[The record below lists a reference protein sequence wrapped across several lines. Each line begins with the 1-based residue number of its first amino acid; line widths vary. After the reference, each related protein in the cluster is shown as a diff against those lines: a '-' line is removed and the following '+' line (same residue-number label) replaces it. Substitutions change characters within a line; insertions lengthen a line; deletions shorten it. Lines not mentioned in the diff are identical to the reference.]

1 MNDDLEDRFEKI
13 VEDLATQRDE
23 LRVQLHLLKAEA
35 RDEFE
40 ELEGKWHHFESRL
53 GRVGDSAKTSAQEI
67 GAATEQL
74 GEELAQAY
82 RRLKKAVGE

>member
-1 MNDDLEDRFEKI
+1 MDDDLEDRFDKM
-13 VEDLATQRDE
+13 VDDLATQRDE

-35 RDEFE
+35 QE
-40 ELEGKWHHFESRL
+40 EWEGLEEKWHHFESRMS
-53 GRVGDSAKTSAQEI
+53 RVGDSAKTSAQEI

-82 RRLKKAVGE
+82 RRLKKAISQ